1 MADADWFLWAPK
13 WQGRLKAFTLIA
25 CTLAVVSNATA
36 DWDSELGEH
45 HCFSGVKPG
54 VKRMMN
60 SLFGVTNVEDVAKSP
75 LQRQPA
81 EQ

>member
-1 MADADWFLWAPK
+1 MSDDWFLWAPK
-13 WQGRLKAFTLIA
+13 WQGRLKAFTLVA

-36 DWDSELGEH
+36 DWESELGEQ

-54 VKRMMN
+54 LKRMMN
-60 SLFGVTNVEDVAKSP
+60 SMFGVTNVEDAAKSP
-75 LQRQPA
+75 LTRQPA